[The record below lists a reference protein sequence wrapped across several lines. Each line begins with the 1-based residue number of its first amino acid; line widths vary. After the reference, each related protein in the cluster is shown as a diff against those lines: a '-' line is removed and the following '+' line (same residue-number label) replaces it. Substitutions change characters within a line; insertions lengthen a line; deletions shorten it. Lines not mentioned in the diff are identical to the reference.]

1 MSAYIKFTSHIFCNS
16 LTSLS
21 VGKITRVRNS
31 FSELM
36 PIAEFPM
43 FFKNVEWI
51 LSAVFFLWAGST
63 HIYTNL
69 YMFVRNSICEHFA
82 SIWRINSALG
92 FISNKK
98 PMPVFY
104 LAAICI
110 CFAYT
115 RPNIFFYAFRV
126 KYFANKKST
135 SFLFL
140 NFQILNFRRK
150 SFNTDETALAAAAFK
165 RNAAATRFCRSCSS
179 LCVYLN
185 GIENCGFCVCFDVSV
200 DRKYCR
206 LGNFFKHLQ
215 NIV

>member
-1 MSAYIKFTSHIFCNS
+1 
-16 LTSLS
+16 
-21 VGKITRVRNS
+21 
-31 FSELM
+31 
-36 PIAEFPM
+36 
-43 FFKNVEWI
+43 
-51 LSAVFFLWAGST
+51 
-63 HIYTNL
+63 
-69 YMFVRNSICEHFA
+69 
-82 SIWRINSALG
+82 
-92 FISNKK
+92 
-98 PMPVFY
+98 MPVFY

-165 RNAAATRFCRSCSS
+165 RNATATRFCRSCSS

-215 NIV
+215 NIVQSVLVLCTAKL